1 MIHRQSLVN
10 AGSCYYFWQLL
21 SHIFS
26 LSIIQ
31 GAQSTAIIIII
42 ISQKKWNT
50 DFFCHNMQ
58 KYYFLFNEYD
68 FLMYFYQLSI
78 LSSFLFPKYEH
89 MSGAYEK
96 TSMSTVLPLEIT
108 IGQKSSVTGQLPHV
122 KYFTMC
128 FTYALLWA
136 IPERLQILSVVYLS
150 CCKGKVSSWH
160 SSLLDI
166 ILQNYLFLCMS
177 YVVEIWV
184 VHSPG

>member
-1 MIHRQSLVN
+1 MIHKQSLVN
-10 AGSCYYFWQLL
+10 AGSCYYFQQLL

-42 ISQKKWNT
+42 ISQKKWNA
-50 DFFCHNMQ
+50 DFFCSNMQ

-78 LSSFLFPKYEH
+78 LSFLFPTYAH

-108 IGQKSSVTGQLPHV
+108 IGQNSSFTGQLPHV
-122 KYFTMC
+122 KYFTVC

-136 IPERLQILSVVYLS
+136 IPKRLQILSVVYLS
-150 CCKGKVSSWH
+150 CSKGKVSSWH